1 MVHVLV
7 VLLDFP
13 IAIVTLLET
22 VAQEETFEIT
32 SRSRERVSEADL
44 VSWVE
49 RSMGMVVTVA

>member
-7 VLLDFP
+7 ALLDFP

-32 SRSRERVSEADL
+32 SCSRERVSEADL
-44 VSWVE
+44 VSWVV

>member
-49 RSMGMVVTVA
+49 RSMGMVVTIA

>member
-1 MVHVLV
+1 MV

-49 RSMGMVVTVA
+49 RSMGMVVTIA